1 MTLTKKQLID
11 SLLSL
16 DVPDDTIV
24 VKASGIGFED
34 IYDVNTQN
42 IVSSSF
48 NDNEEFP
55 AIVLNWWLIFLHKHN
70 HFGTFIVNLTHPQ
83 MKMVKKLLLRFFGV
97 WLTNA
102 MSHEEQEELIR
113 NIV

>member
-42 IVSSSF
+42 IVSSFS

-55 AIVLNWWLIFLHKHN
+55 AIVLN
-70 HFGTFIVNLTHPQ
+70 
-83 MKMVKKLLLRFFGV
+83 
-97 WLTNA
+97 
-102 MSHEEQEELIR
+102 
-113 NIV
+113 

>member
-1 MTLTKKQLID
+1 MALTKKQLID
-11 SLLSL
+11 ALLNL

-48 NDNEEFP
+48 KDNEEFP
-55 AIVLNWWLIFLHKHN
+55 AIVLD
-70 HFGTFIVNLTHPQ
+70 
-83 MKMVKKLLLRFFGV
+83 
-97 WLTNA
+97 
-102 MSHEEQEELIR
+102 
-113 NIV
+113 

>member
-1 MTLTKKQLID
+1 MALTKKQLID
-11 SLLSL
+11 AILNL

-48 NDNEEFP
+48 NDNKEFL
-55 AIVLNWWLIFLHKHN
+55 AIVLD
-70 HFGTFIVNLTHPQ
+70 
-83 MKMVKKLLLRFFGV
+83 
-97 WLTNA
+97 
-102 MSHEEQEELIR
+102 
-113 NIV
+113 